1 VRHWFAKRPAGR
13 VCCGCDRIS
22 HHFAAVC
29 PDIEPF
35 AAEGFVALAMVNG
48 SQRMV
53 LWGGNRKLL
62 GTSPMP
68 FAGPRPSRLPLVRD
82 QRRASWRW
90 ARSCLPAPRSLLA
103 VSCPVSEYD
112 RSPGMI
118 GEDDLGRGGSDEF
131 WAEENMA
138 PSPQQSTGRN
148 TYVEVV
154 PLTLHIG
161 AEIRGVDLSK
171 PLPPE
176 QLKEV
181 RDAFLKWKVVFFRGQ
196 NLDHA
201 QHVAMARQFGEP
213 TIGHAVFGHVEG
225 YPEVYSVAKNR
236 TANENREQMMVTPW
250 SGWHTDITAAVN
262 PPCAS
267 ILRGVTIPPYGGD
280 TFWTNLVAAYQGLSP
295 TMRGFVEGLRAV
307 HANVARANPKP
318 GQQYNERIERRPLAS
333 EHPLVTMHAETGERV
348 LFASPSYI
356 KSIVGLTPREGQK
369 LLELIWEHVTRP
381 EYTVRFKWNA
391 GDIAFWDNRSTSH
404 LAPTDIFQSDFDR
417 QLYRITLVGQPLVGV
432 DGRLSTAIEGLPIL
446 SAAEELRMMAAD

>member
-1 VRHWFAKRPAGR
+1 
-13 VCCGCDRIS
+13 
-22 HHFAAVC
+22 
-29 PDIEPF
+29 
-35 AAEGFVALAMVNG
+35 
-48 SQRMV
+48 
-53 LWGGNRKLL
+53 
-62 GTSPMP
+62 
-68 FAGPRPSRLPLVRD
+68 
-82 QRRASWRW
+82 
-90 ARSCLPAPRSLLA
+90 
-103 VSCPVSEYD
+103 
-112 RSPGMI
+112 
-118 GEDDLGRGGSDEF
+118 
-131 WAEENMA
+131 MA
-138 PSPQQSTGRN
+138 PSPQQNTGTN

-171 PLPPE
+171 PLPAE

-201 QHVAMARQFGEP
+201 QHVAMARQFG
-213 TIGHAVFGHVEG
+213 
-225 YPEVYSVAKNR
+225 
-236 TANENREQMMVTPW
+236 
-250 SGWHTDITAAVN
+250 
-262 PPCAS
+262 
-267 ILRGVTIPPYGGD
+267 VTIPPYGGD

-295 TMRGFVEGLRAV
+295 TMRGFVDGLRAV

-318 GQQYNERIERRPLAS
+318 GQQYNERIKRRPLAS
-333 EHPLVTMHAETGERV
+333 EHPLVTVHAETGERV

-432 DGRLSTAIEGLPIL
+432 DGRPSTAIEGLPIL
-446 SAAEELRMMAAD
+446 SAAEELRIMAAD